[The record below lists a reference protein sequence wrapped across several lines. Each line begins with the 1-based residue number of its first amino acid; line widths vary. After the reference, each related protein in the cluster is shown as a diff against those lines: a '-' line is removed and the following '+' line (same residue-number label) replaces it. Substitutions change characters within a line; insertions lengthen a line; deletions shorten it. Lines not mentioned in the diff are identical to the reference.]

1 MKLLIVE
8 DNSQMRDLIKSF
20 VRELTDEI
28 YECADGSE
36 VFEAYREHHP
46 DWVLMDVEMEQMD
59 GIAASRQLVQS
70 YPAARVVIVTK
81 YDDEEMRQEARKAG
95 ARGYVLKENLSA
107 LLEILRETEAAK
119 TRQ

>member
-8 DNSQMRDLIKSF
+8 DNIQMRDLIKSF
-20 VRELTDEI
+20 VRELADEI

-36 VFEAYREHHP
+36 VFAAYREHHP
-46 DWVLMDVEMEQMD
+46 DWVLMDVEMQQMD
-59 GIAASRQLVQS
+59 GITASRQLIQS
-70 YPAARVVIVTK
+70 YPEARVVIVTK
-81 YDDEEMRQEARKAG
+81 YDDEETRQEARKAG

-107 LLEILRETEAAK
+107 LLDIVRETEAPK